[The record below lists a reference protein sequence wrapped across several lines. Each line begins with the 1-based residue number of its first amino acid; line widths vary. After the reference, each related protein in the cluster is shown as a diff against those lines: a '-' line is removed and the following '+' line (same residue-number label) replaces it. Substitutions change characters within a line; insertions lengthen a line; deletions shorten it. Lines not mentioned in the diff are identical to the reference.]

1 MLRGYGMGVHVV
13 IMGCGRVGS
22 SLAMDLDSMGHSVAV
37 VDQDAG
43 SFRMLPATFQGTTVK
58 GVGFDRETLE
68 RAGIEG
74 AQAFAA
80 VSSGDNSNILSAR
93 VARETYGVPRVV
105 ARIYDARRA
114 GIYERL
120 GIPTVAT
127 VAWTAG
133 QIMRRLLPLG
143 ALDEYRDH
151 SGQLALAEV
160 PLATA
165 WIGHRVGDLQGES
178 GAQIAFVTR
187 FGEPLLVEST
197 TVLQDGDLVHV
208 LFYVRD
214 QERVERVFSG
224 APTGPSGLGGRS

>member
-1 MLRGYGMGVHVV
+1 MLRGYGMDVHVV

-22 SLAMDLDSMGHSVAV
+22 SLAVDLDAMGHSVAV
-37 VDQDAG
+37 IDQDAG
-43 SFRMLPATFQGTTVK
+43 SFRKLPGSFQGTTVK

-68 RAGIEG
+68 LAGVER

-93 VARETYGVPRVV
+93 VARETYGVERVV

-143 ALDEYRDH
+143 ALDEFRDP

-160 PLATA
+160 ALTTS
-165 WIGHRVGDLQGES
+165 WIGHRIDELQEQS
-178 GAQIAFVTR
+178 GARVAFVTR
-187 FGEPLLVEST
+187 FGEPMLVERT
-197 TVLQDGDLVHV
+197 TVLQDGDLVHA

-214 QERVERVFSG
+214 QQHVERVFSG
-224 APTGPSGLGGRS
+224 PPAGPSGLGGSS